1 MFRNKLREAG
11 LTPPI
16 PNARTSMTLFHQ
28 IRDKL
33 WPILTYVDFLDN
45 GIYDYLR
52 FRKPI
57 SKCVVVDP
65 DGFLIAPLLDVSKF
79 VLWCYYKV
87 SRTRDRFFFR
97 NEKKNTY
104 SVGNLVLPRQ
114 SFNFIREMGE
124 I

>member
-16 PNARTSMTLFHQ
+16 PNARTSITLFHQ
-28 IRDKL
+28 LRDKL

-57 SKCVVVDP
+57 LKCVVVDP

-87 SRTRDRFFFR
+87 YVTQCRNFTILRETNIRDFSTFR
-97 NEKKNTY
+97 RSE
-104 SVGNLVLPRQ
+104 
-114 SFNFIREMGE
+114 F
-124 I
+124 

>member
-16 PNARTSMTLFHQ
+16 PNARTSITLFHQ

-57 SKCVVVDP
+57 LKCVVVDP

-79 VLWCYYKV
+79 VLWCYVKV
-87 SRTRDRFFFR
+87 HTLVFFQV
-97 NEKKNTY
+97 TY
-104 SVGNLVLPRQ
+104 IILLETVNRKQVGNYLK
-114 SFNFIREMGE
+114 I
-124 I
+124 